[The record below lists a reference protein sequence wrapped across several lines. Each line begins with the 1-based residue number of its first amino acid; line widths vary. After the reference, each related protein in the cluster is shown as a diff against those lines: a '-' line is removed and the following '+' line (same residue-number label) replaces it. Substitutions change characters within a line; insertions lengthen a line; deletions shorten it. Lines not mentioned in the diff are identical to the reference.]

1 MFFVDLVLLLVGIFS
16 IVAGIAQLDLVFLV
30 VIAIFIIDTV
40 VCLLQKVEIETW
52 MSIDADQVFETS
64 L

>member
-1 MFFVDLVLLLVGIFS
+1 VLLLVGIFS

>member
-1 MFFVDLVLLLVGIFS
+1 VLLLVGIFS

-52 MSIDADQVFETS
+52 TSIDADQVFETS
-64 L
+64 LQRIS